1 MLSDLR
7 FAIRQLFKS
16 PGFTAVALLTLGL
29 GIGACTCMFSVI
41 NSVLFRPLPYPDSHQ
56 LILIREQDPPQFPEF
71 SVAPGNFFD
80 WRSQSTV
87 FQNLAALKFG
97 TVNLTGSG
105 DPQRLFT
112 AFVTVNFFAT
122 LGVHPGIGR
131 DFLPQEESEGH
142 DAVAILP
149 FEVWV
154 RRFGGRPEVV
164 GSTVHLDGRPVT
176 IIGILP
182 KSFHYIIGYGPE
194 VYMPAVYGAGER
206 QQHGGHYLAA
216 LGRLKPGVTFE
227 TARSELAVISARLAT
242 QYPDTNKGW
251 SAKPSLLLDS
261 VVGDI
266 RPSLYILFGAVG
278 LLLLISCANVAN
290 LLIARAVTR
299 SKEMAI
305 RTALGA
311 GRGRILRLL
320 ITESL
325 LLSVAG
331 GGLGVLASQWGL
343 KLLIAFAPG
352 NLPRTGEVSLDG
364 MALGFASLLALATG
378 LGFGL
383 APSLQSMKVDS
394 NSALKEGVRGSGGRR
409 HALLDS
415 IVVAEVSLAIV
426 LLVGA
431 GLLVRS
437 IVALQHVKPGF
448 QPEHA
453 QFVQLSLPGK
463 KYGSN
468 DLQAQ
473 FLRQA
478 VSAMAALPG
487 VEHAG
492 ASNVIPFSGDYVLTF
507 EIFGRPPPGPGDNQS
522 ANYYAITPDY
532 FRAMGIPLI
541 RGRFFSERDSAKAP
555 RAAIINEKLARE
567 YFPGQDP
574 VGKRINIDSGP
585 QAWREIVG
593 VVADVKQYGLSGEAP
608 DQMYEPFD
616 QQPYPFM
623 AIVLRTGQASPMA
636 SAGSVRTAIASVDPD
651 LPVDGVQS
659 LGNLVENSISSQRF
673 TMYLLVVFSSVA
685 LFLCSIGL
693 YGVMAYAV
701 TQRTGE
707 IGIRM
712 ALGAQT
718 GNVLRLI
725 LARGGLLISIGAV
738 LGLGGALLL
747 SRLTASLLFGISPT
761 DPLTFAAVVV
771 VLGAV
776 AAPACLIP
784 ARRATKVDPIVA
796 LRAE

>member
-1 MLSDLR
+1 MFSDLR
-7 FAIRQLFKS
+7 FAVRQLLKS

-41 NSVLFRPLPYPDSHQ
+41 NSVLFRPLPYPDPDQ
-56 LILIREQDPPQFPEF
+56 LILIREQDPPRFPEF

-87 FQNLAALKFG
+87 FQNLAAIRFG

-112 AFVTVNFFAT
+112 EFVTANFFAT

-149 FEVWV
+149 YEVWV
-154 RRFGGRPEVV
+154 RRFGGRTGIV

-176 IIGILP
+176 IVGVLP
-182 KSFHYIIGYGPE
+182 KSFRYINGAGPE

-206 QQHGGHYLAA
+206 QQHGGHYLVA

-227 TARSELAVISARLAT
+227 AARSELAVISGRLAR

-251 SAKPSLLLDS
+251 SAKPSPLLDS
-261 VVGDI
+261 VVGDV

-311 GRGRILRLL
+311 GRGRVLRQL

-325 LLSVAG
+325 LLSFLG
-331 GGLGVLASQWGL
+331 GALGVGVSQWGL

-383 APSLQSMKVDS
+383 APSLQSMRVDS
-394 NSALKEGVRGSGGRR
+394 NTALKEGVRGSGGRR
-409 HALLDS
+409 HTLLDG
-415 IVVAEVSLAIV
+415 IVVAEVALAIV

-437 IVALQHVKPGF
+437 IVGLQQVNPGF
-448 QPEHA
+448 RPDHA
-453 QFVQLSLPGK
+453 QLVQLSLPGQ

-468 DLQAQ
+468 ELQAQ
-473 FLRQA
+473 FLRRA
-478 VSAMAALPG
+478 VSAVAALPG

-492 ASNVIPFSGDYVLTF
+492 GSNVVPFSGDYVLTF
-507 EIFGRPPPGPGDNQS
+507 EIFGRPPPGPGENQS

-532 FRAMGIPLI
+532 FRAMGIPLT
-541 RGRFFSERDSAKAP
+541 RGRFFSDQDSARAP
-555 RAAIINEKLARE
+555 RTAIINERLARD

-574 VGKRINIDSGP
+574 IGKRINIDSGP

-593 VVADVKQYGLSGEAP
+593 VVADVKHYGLAGEAP

-616 QQPYPFM
+616 QQPYSFM
-623 AIVLRTGQASPMA
+623 GIVLRTGQASPA
-636 SAGSVRTAIASVDPD
+636 PGAGSVRAAIESVDPD
-651 LPVDGVQS
+651 LPVGGVQS
-659 LGNLVENSISSQRF
+659 LGSLIEGSISSQRF

-685 LFLCSIGL
+685 LFLSSMGL
-693 YGVMAYAV
+693 YGVMAYSV

-712 ALGAQT
+712 ALGART
-718 GNVLRLI
+718 GNVLGLI

-747 SRLTASLLFGISPT
+747 SRLISSLLFGVSPT

-784 ARRATKVDPIVA
+784 ARRAAKVDPIVA

>member
-1 MLSDLR
+1 MFSDLR
-7 FAIRQLFKS
+7 FAVRQLVKA

-29 GIGACTCMFSVI
+29 GIGSCTCMFSVI
-41 NSVLFRPLPYPDSHQ
+41 NSVLFRPLPYPNSDQ

-80 WRSQSTV
+80 WRAQSTA
-87 FQNLAALKFG
+87 FQNLAAIRFG
-97 TVNLTGSG
+97 SVNLTGTG

-112 AFVTVNFFAT
+112 EFVTANFFAT

-131 DFLPQEESEGH
+131 DFLPQEETAGH
-142 DAVAILP
+142 DAVAIIP
-149 FEVWV
+149 YGVWV
-154 RRFGGRPEVV
+154 HRFGGRPGVV

-176 IIGILP
+176 IVGVLP
-182 KSFHYIIGYGPE
+182 MSFHYINGSGPE
-194 VYMPAVYGAGER
+194 IYMPAVYGAGER
-206 QQHGGHYLAA
+206 QQHGGHYLVA

-227 TARSELAVISARLAT
+227 TARSELAVISARLAK
-242 QYPDTNKGW
+242 QYPDSNKGW
-251 SAKPSLLLDS
+251 SAKPSPLLDS
-261 VVGDI
+261 VVGDV
-266 RPSLYILFGAVG
+266 RPSLYILFAAVG

-305 RTALGA
+305 RAALGA
-311 GRGRILRLL
+311 GRMRILRQL
-320 ITESL
+320 ITESIL
-325 LLSVAG
+325 ISALG
-331 GGLGVLASQWGL
+331 GALGVAASHWGL

-364 MALGFASLLALATG
+364 MALAFASLLALATG
-378 LGFGL
+378 VGFGL
-383 APSLQSMKVDS
+383 APSLQSMRVNS
-394 NSALKEGVRGSGGRR
+394 NEALKDGVRGSGGRR
-409 HALLDS
+409 HFLLDG
-415 IVVAEVSLAIV
+415 IVVAEVALAIV

-437 IVALQHVKPGF
+437 IVALQNVDPGF
-448 QPEHA
+448 RPEHA
-453 QFVQLSLPGK
+453 QLVQLALPDT
-463 KYGSN
+463 KYGSAGQ
-468 DLQAQ
+468 QAQ
-473 FLRQA
+473 FLRRA
-478 VSAMAALPG
+478 VSDVAALPG

-492 ASNVIPFSGDYVLTF
+492 GSNVIPFSGDYVLTF
-507 EIFGRPPPGPGDNQS
+507 EIFGKPPPGPGDNQS

-532 FRAMGIPLI
+532 FRAMGIPLT
-541 RGRFFSERDSAKAP
+541 RGRFFLDRDSAKAP
-555 RAAIINEKLARE
+555 RTAIINEKLARD

-593 VVADVKQYGLSGEAP
+593 VVADVKHYGLAGEAP

-623 AIVLRTGQASPMA
+623 DIVLRAGQASPLP
-636 SAGSVRTAIASVDPD
+636 SAASVRAAISSVDPE
-651 LPVDGVQS
+651 LPVDGVQP
-659 LGNLVENSISSQRF
+659 LGRLIEGSISSQRF
-673 TMYLLVVFSSVA
+673 TTYLLVVFSSVA
-685 LFLCSIGL
+685 LFLAAMGL
-693 YGVMAYAV
+693 YGVMAYSV

-712 ALGAQT
+712 ALGAQA
-718 GNVLRLI
+718 GNVLRLV
-725 LARGGLLISIGAV
+725 LARGGLLISLGAV
-738 LGLGGALLL
+738 IGLGGALAL

-761 DPLTFAAVVV
+761 DPVTFVGVVL

-784 ARRATKVDPIVA
+784 ARRAARVDPIIA